1 DLILDNRAP
10 IGDALVE
17 VPGMQQRVAPSST
30 VTGAAILNSVVAR
43 AVELIHKESGDA
55 PVFMSAN
62 LDGGDEFN
70 QRWLEHYR
78 GRLTY
83 L

>member
-1 DLILDNRAP
+1 
-10 IGDALVE
+10 LVAI
-17 VPGMQQRVAPSST
+17 PGMAQKVGASST
-30 VTGAAILNSVVAR
+30 VTGAAILNAIVVR
-43 AVELIHKESGDA
+43 VSELLVERTGDP

-62 LDGGDEFN
+62 LDGGDAFN
-70 QRWLEHYR
+70 QRWLAHYK